1 MNEIKKEFTII
12 EEPNDKAIKKS
23 KKLGYLPTKSKTA
36 SVNENRGDFLPSTTQ
51 MAINYLS
58 SRSTNGFFLMVEG
71 ARIDKSAHSND
82 YSAVVREVLD
92 FDKAVEAAIRFAEK
106 DGNTLVII
114 SADHETGALALR
126 DGNIKEGKMKAMFVS
141 KGHTP
146 IMVPLFAY
154 GPQSK
159 LFGGVQENSDVSNK
173 ILQLL
178 AK

>member
-1 MNEIKKEFTII
+1 MTR
-12 EEPNDKAIKKS
+12 KAIDKLS
-23 KKLGYLPTKSKTA
+23 KNP
-36 SVNENRGDFLPSTTQ
+36 
-51 MAINYLS
+51 
-58 SRSTNGFFLMVEG
+58 NGFFLMVEG

>member
-1 MNEIKKEFTII
+1 
-12 EEPNDKAIKKS
+12 
-23 KKLGYLPTKSKTA
+23 
-36 SVNENRGDFLPSTTQ
+36 
-51 MAINYLS
+51 MAA
-58 SRSTNGFFLMVEG
+58 EG
-71 ARIDKSAHSND
+71 ALMNITD
-82 YSAVVREVLD
+82 VRVR
-92 FDKAVEAAIRFAEK
+92 KIA
-106 DGNTLVII
+106 
-114 SADHETGALALR
+114 
-126 DGNIKEGKMKAMFVS
+126 KEGKMKAMFVS

>member
-1 MNEIKKEFTII
+1 MGLAHICSGMYANQGQLTIT
-12 EEPNDKAIKKS
+12 N
-23 KKLGYLPTKSKTA
+23 L
-36 SVNENRGDFLPSTTQ
+36 STTQ
-51 MAINYLS
+51 MAIDYLS
-58 SRSTNGFFLMVEG
+58 SRSTNSFFLMAEG

-126 DGNIKEGKMKAMFVS
+126 DGNIKEVKTKAMFVS

-173 ILQLL
+173 IFQLL

>member
-1 MNEIKKEFTII
+1 MSNEGTYELCGFSFLKSPLTI
-12 EEPNDKAIKKS
+12 S
-23 KKLGYLPTKSKTA
+23 C
-36 SVNENRGDFLPSTTQ
+36 
-51 MAINYLS
+51 
-58 SRSTNGFFLMVEG
+58 
-71 ARIDKSAHSND
+71 
-82 YSAVVREVLD
+82 
-92 FDKAVEAAIRFAEK
+92 
-106 DGNTLVII
+106 
-114 SADHETGALALR
+114 ADHETGALALR

>member
-1 MNEIKKEFTII
+1 MKGERGSNTMNITDVRVRKI
-12 EEPNDKAIKKS
+12 E
-23 KKLGYLPTKSKTA
+23 
-36 SVNENRGDFLPSTTQ
+36 
-51 MAINYLS
+51 
-58 SRSTNGFFLMVEG
+58 
-71 ARIDKSAHSND
+71 
-82 YSAVVREVLD
+82 
-92 FDKAVEAAIRFAEK
+92 
-106 DGNTLVII
+106 
-114 SADHETGALALR
+114 
-126 DGNIKEGKMKAMFVS
+126 KEGKMKAMFVS

>member
-1 MNEIKKEFTII
+1 
-12 EEPNDKAIKKS
+12 
-23 KKLGYLPTKSKTA
+23 
-36 SVNENRGDFLPSTTQ
+36 
-51 MAINYLS
+51 
-58 SRSTNGFFLMVEG
+58 MVEG

-141 KGHTP
+141 KGHTWFHCLHTVHNP
-146 IMVPLFAY
+146 SFLAVFRKTAMLVIKFSNYSL
-154 GPQSK
+154 
-159 LFGGVQENSDVSNK
+159 NK
-173 ILQLL
+173 I
-178 AK
+178 

>member
-1 MNEIKKEFTII
+1 MFIDRASHACNTELVGLETIDL
-12 EEPNDKAIKKS
+12 DKTIGIA
-23 KKLGYLPTKSKTA
+23 
-36 SVNENRGDFLPSTTQ
+36 
-51 MAINYLS
+51 
-58 SRSTNGFFLMVEG
+58 
-71 ARIDKSAHSND
+71 
-82 YSAVVREVLD
+82 LD
-92 FDKAVEAAIRFAEK
+92 FAEK

>member
-1 MNEIKKEFTII
+1 
-12 EEPNDKAIKKS
+12 
-23 KKLGYLPTKSKTA
+23 
-36 SVNENRGDFLPSTTQ
+36 
-51 MAINYLS
+51 
-58 SRSTNGFFLMVEG
+58 MVEG

-82 YSAVVREVLD
+82 YSTVVREVLD

-106 DGNTLVII
+106 DENTLVII